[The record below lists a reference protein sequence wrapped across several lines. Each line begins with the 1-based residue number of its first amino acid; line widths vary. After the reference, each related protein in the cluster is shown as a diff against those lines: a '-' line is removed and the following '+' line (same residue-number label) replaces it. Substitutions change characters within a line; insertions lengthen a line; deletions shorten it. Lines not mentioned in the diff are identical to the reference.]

1 MTIRKKLFWT
11 NTFMVLLAMLVL
23 LGIGGSMICL
33 FKDEFLRWYGSH
45 SQLADRYT
53 EVYAGF
59 PEVLESDSW
68 DGMAEQLTDYGF
80 PLIVIDEDRNFVYNN
95 AKHSEEEGTE
105 ALFYTPNDAGK
116 ITTYLVEST
125 TVLATRVTVD
135 DNFYDIYAVN
145 CPSELSF
152 RGMDRGMFE
161 MFIVVFLVVG
171 ILAIGGI
178 LLLSQIFSRR
188 LIRHILSPAEALDV
202 AAKRV
207 MDGELTTPIGYPYE
221 DEFKGVCDSFDLMQ
235 EHLREEMEKNAA
247 YEKARTEMVSGISHD
262 LRTPLTSIKG
272 YVKGMLDGIA
282 NTEEKR
288 TEYLKIAYRKSCD
301 MDVLLSK
308 LFYFSMLETG
318 NMPFFFRECDVERF
332 LRDYV
337 EEKEPEFTERRIAAE
352 VVSDLKAPVY
362 GSLDTE
368 QMIRV
373 FDNLMENACK
383 YANRPDDLRISIH
396 IAENDGWIVV
406 DFGDNGDGMEQE
418 KLGAVFDE
426 FYRGDESRSSGCDGN
441 GLGLYVCRYIIKEH
455 GGKIR
460 AYTKDGFHV
469 EMCLPEAAEH
479 EKEKAMPEEGRE

>member
-80 PLIVIDEDRNFVYNN
+80 RLIVIDEDRNFVYNN

-161 MFIVVFLVVG
+161 MFIVVFLG
-171 ILAIGGI
+171 GGNSGNRRNSAAQPDFLAQT
-178 LLLSQIFSRR
+178 L
-188 LIRHILSPAEALDV
+188 
-202 AAKRV
+202 
-207 MDGELTTPIGYPYE
+207 
-221 DEFKGVCDSFDLMQ
+221 
-235 EHLREEMEKNAA
+235 
-247 YEKARTEMVSGISHD
+247 SGISSRRRKHSTSPQSESWTENSPHRSAILTRMN
-262 LRTPLTSIKG
+262 LRACVTVLT
-272 YVKGMLDGIA
+272 
-282 NTEEKR
+282 
-288 TEYLKIAYRKSCD
+288 
-301 MDVLLSK
+301 
-308 LFYFSMLETG
+308 
-318 NMPFFFRECDVERF
+318 
-332 LRDYV
+332 
-337 EEKEPEFTERRIAAE
+337 
-352 VVSDLKAPVY
+352 
-362 GSLDTE
+362 
-368 QMIRV
+368 
-373 FDNLMENACK
+373 
-383 YANRPDDLRISIH
+383 
-396 IAENDGWIVV
+396 
-406 DFGDNGDGMEQE
+406 
-418 KLGAVFDE
+418 
-426 FYRGDESRSSGCDGN
+426 
-441 GLGLYVCRYIIKEH
+441 
-455 GGKIR
+455 
-460 AYTKDGFHV
+460 
-469 EMCLPEAAEH
+469 
-479 EKEKAMPEEGRE
+479 